1 MNFLGHLLVS
11 GKAPLVI
18 VGNFMADAVKGRDL
32 SAWSNDLQKGI
43 RMHRHIDSFTD
54 NHPLTLKGRERLRE
68 HCGKYAG
75 VALDL
80 FYDHA
85 IASHW
90 EQLSDEPLPAF
101 AHRMYALLET
111 HAHLM
116 PPRTQHMLPYM
127 VSNDWLTSYVG
138 IYGIARA
145 LNGLASR
152 VPGGEA
158 LIGAEQ
164 VLQAY
169 QTEFAEE
176 CLLFLPD
183 LEKHLALNDA

>member
-32 SAWSNDLQKGI
+32 SAWSSEVQKGI

-54 NHPLTLKGRERLRE
+54 NHPLTLQGRERLRE

-90 EQLSDEPLPAF
+90 NQLSEEPLPDF
-101 AHRMYALLET
+101 ARRMYALLET

-127 VSNDWLTSYVG
+127 VQNDWLTSYAG
-138 IYGIARA
+138 IHGISRA
-145 LNGLASR
+145 LNGLALR

-169 QTEFAEE
+169 KAEFAEE
-176 CLLFLPD
+176 CLQI
-183 LEKHLALNDA
+183 

>member
-32 SAWSNDLQKGI
+32 SAWSSEVQKGI

-54 NHPLTLKGRERLRE
+54 NHPLTLQGRERLRE

-90 EQLSDEPLPAF
+90 NQLSEEPLPDF
-101 AHRMYALLET
+101 ARRMYALLET

-127 VSNDWLTSYVG
+127 VQNDWLTSYAG
-138 IYGIARA
+138 IHGISRA
-145 LNGLASR
+145 LNGLALR

-169 QTEFAEE
+169 KAEFAEE
-176 CLLFLPD
+176 CLQFLPD
-183 LEKHLALNDA
+183 LEKHLALTDA